1 MNILLNRRVTIS
13 MLFIALTLLGYVSY
27 KQLPVELLPNAELP
41 VLFVSV
47 QSQQE
52 MDPAYVETEVIIPI
66 EGAISTVGG
75 VDKIRS
81 EVNRRQSSIQVDFKA
96 DVHFKTTYLR
106 LEEKM
111 KELSS
116 SLPKGFTVQ
125 VQKVDLA
132 MIANRFMT
140 LQVRGSGGVDRVRNV
155 VEEEIRRDL
164 EHIDGVAAVD
174 VYGGQE
180 RAIEIRLH
188 KEACEALNLT
198 ASKIGELLNRQ
209 TQEKMFAGNV
219 TEADSRYFVHVHS
232 AYTQVSELE
241 HLVVAEGPVFL
252 KDVSTVS
259 FDLKEETSFSRVNG
273 KDAIS
278 VALVNEARTNLI
290 DLSHRTREVIDRLN
304 ERLQGQEVEIVIES
318 DTAETMEKNIDQI
331 IRLAL
336 IGGLLAILVL
346 WFFLKNIRLVFF
358 IALSIPLSVYT
369 AFNFFYAAGI
379 SINSL
384 TLVGMALAIGML
396 LDNSVVVLENVY
408 RPSAA
413 YSDS

>member
-81 EVNRRQSSIQVDFKA
+81 EINRRQSSIQVDFKA
-96 DVHFKTTYLR
+96 DINFKTTYLR

-111 KELSS
+111 KEVSS

-132 MIANRFMT
+132 MMANRFMT

-155 VEEEIRRDL
+155 VEEEVRRDL

-180 RAIEIRLH
+180 RTIEIRLH
-188 KEACEALNLT
+188 KEVCEALNLT

-209 TQEKMFAGNV
+209 TQEKMFA
-219 TEADSRYFVHVHS
+219 
-232 AYTQVSELE
+232 
-241 HLVVAEGPVFL
+241 
-252 KDVSTVS
+252 
-259 FDLKEETSFSRVNG
+259 
-273 KDAIS
+273 
-278 VALVNEARTNLI
+278 
-290 DLSHRTREVIDRLN
+290 
-304 ERLQGQEVEIVIES
+304 
-318 DTAETMEKNIDQI
+318 
-331 IRLAL
+331 
-336 IGGLLAILVL
+336 
-346 WFFLKNIRLVFF
+346 
-358 IALSIPLSVYT
+358 
-369 AFNFFYAAGI
+369 
-379 SINSL
+379 
-384 TLVGMALAIGML
+384 
-396 LDNSVVVLENVY
+396 ENVKIG
-408 RPSAA
+408 RAHV
-413 YSDS
+413 